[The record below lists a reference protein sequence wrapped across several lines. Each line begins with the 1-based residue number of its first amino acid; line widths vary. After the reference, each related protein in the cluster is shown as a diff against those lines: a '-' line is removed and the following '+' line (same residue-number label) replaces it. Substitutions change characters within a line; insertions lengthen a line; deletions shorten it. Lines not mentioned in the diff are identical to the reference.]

1 MGNRNFDAL
10 ILGGGLFGAFT
21 ALFLVRSGQ
30 RVALIERG
38 HVGGEASGANFGGLR
53 LQGRVPAQYPLSL
66 LAQRYWENVERLTGE
81 TCEYDRTGMVY
92 IADNPA
98 GRQKLLHYADQS
110 RAYGLEIDILDGAAL
125 RSALPGLATHDG
137 MIASYSPRCAVAN
150 PRLATLAV
158 VRAGLRAGLRGGALF
173 ERANVTHITYGKN
186 GFTLSGPGLTAV
198 AAPVLVNAAGAWA
211 DTVAAQFDE
220 AVPLI
225 RAGPPQFVTEPV
237 PRFLRPSVYTIEGD
251 LILRQTARGNLIFAG
266 YPRTLANPDG
276 RHTYVPPAKT
286 LAGIE
291 AIARYLPG
299 LRHAEVIRVWSGLEA
314 YLPDMLPVLGPSLT
328 TPGLFHAFGGSGGGF
343 QIAPAV
349 GLCLARLTC
358 GRPAP
363 IDLTPYAIGRF
374 KHDVTVSEKMQTEF
388 DHGPKRVAS
397 PYEHVALLMN
407 GAG

>member
-1 MGNRNFDAL
+1 MNNRNFDAL

-21 ALFLVRSGQ
+21 ALFLARSGQ
-30 RVALIERG
+30 RIALIERG
-38 HVGGEASGANFGGLR
+38 QIGGAASGANFGGLR
-53 LQGRVPAQYPLSL
+53 LQGRARAQYPLSL
-66 LAQRYWENVERLTGE
+66 LAQRYWENFERLTGE
-81 TCEYDRTGMVY
+81 GCEYDRTGMFYV
-92 IADNPA
+92 ADSLT

-110 RAYGLEIDILDGAAL
+110 RACGLEIDVVGGAAL
-125 RSALPGLATHDG
+125 RTALPWLTARDG

-158 VRAGLRAGLRGGALF
+158 VRAALCGGGALF
-173 ERANVTHITYGKN
+173 ENADLTRITYGKN

-198 AAPVLVNAAGAWA
+198 SAPVLVNAAGAWA

-225 RAGPPQFVTEPV
+225 RAGPPQFVTAPL
-237 PRFLRPSVYTIEGD
+237 PWFLRPSVYTIEGD
-251 LILRQTARGNLIFAG
+251 LILRQTRRGNLIFAG

-276 RHTYVPPAKT
+276 RHTYVQPAKT
-286 LAGIE
+286 LAGMQ
-291 AIARYLPG
+291 AIARHLPG
-299 LRHAEVIRVWSGLEA
+299 LRCAEIIRVWSGVEA

-349 GLCLARLTC
+349 GLCLARLVC

-363 IDLTPYAIGRF
+363 VDLASYTIGRF
-374 KHDVTVSEKMQTEF
+374 NSTVAVSEKMQTEF
-388 DHGPKRVAS
+388 DQ
-397 PYEHVALLMN
+397 
-407 GAG
+407 AGDAPPQPP